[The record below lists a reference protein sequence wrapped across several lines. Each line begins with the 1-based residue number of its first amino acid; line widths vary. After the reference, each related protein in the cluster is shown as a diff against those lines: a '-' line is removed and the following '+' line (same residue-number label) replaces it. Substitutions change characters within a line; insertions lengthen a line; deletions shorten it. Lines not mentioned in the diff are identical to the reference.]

1 MINIEFVDT
10 NNESN
15 LKTIA
20 LREANL
26 WMEPTTSKAD
36 TEFWVKRFKSEK
48 IPFVLAKYD
57 TELRNDKNEKM
68 YRRVYGLFIDMKSW
82 ERQHDE
88 CKTNKS

>member
-1 MINIEFVDT
+1 MINIELVDT
-10 NNESN
+10 NNEPN

-20 LREANL
+20 LRESNL
-26 WMEPTTSKAD
+26 WMEPTTIKSD
-36 TEFWVKRFKSEK
+36 TEFWVRRFKSEK
-48 IPFVLAKYD
+48 IPFVLVKYD
-57 TELRNDKNEKM
+57 TELRNEKNEKM

>member
-1 MINIEFVDT
+1 MTNIELVDT
-10 NNESN
+10 NNEPN

-26 WMEPTTSKAD
+26 WMEPTISKAD

-48 IPFVLAKYD
+48 IPFVLVKYD

-82 ERQHDE
+82 ERQHAE
-88 CKTNKS
+88 CKTNKA